1 MQSLNDYG
9 LHIVDAADIAH
20 HLKFENF
27 NEPIPLSIS
36 NLFSNPMHII
46 ILVVS
51 SIMLIY
57 FVYRLYLLY
66 RKRIHMALKATL
78 PETLTQHMPLAPPAY
93 EHNQNQ
99 GIPMINLNL
108 NHK

>member
-36 NLFSNPMHII
+36 NLLTNPMHIVTI
-46 ILVVS
+46 VISSFMILYC
-51 SIMLIY
+51 I
-57 FVYRLYLLY
+57 YRLYMLY
-66 RKRIHMALKATL
+66 QKRINSTLKAL
-78 PETLTQHMPLAPPAY
+78 RNPSAPPAY

-108 NHK
+108 K